1 VDRRAGS
8 VLLGCKRLSFAECKQ
23 ELSERQQKLVELF
36 FGVRIEELQEKEV
49 STSASEEKK
58 CLPVEEDSED
68 DVSSCGEEEE
78 LSEEEGSEEEEQ
90 ACQRVVG
97 IDDAAMG

>member
-1 VDRRAGS
+1 MDSGGGS
-8 VLLGCKRLSFAECKQ
+8 VLRGCKRLPVADWKG
-23 ELSERQQKLVELF
+23 ELSARQQKLVELF

-58 CLPVEEDSED
+58 CLPVEEGSED

-78 LSEEEGSEEEEQ
+78 LSEEEGSEVEEQ